1 MPWISEVRSVTPISI
16 IMNIA
21 MVSIFWQQNIVVYML
36 IGVATTEILINI
48 SAIQPFIFIA

>member
-48 SAIQPFIFIA
+48 SAVQPFIFIA